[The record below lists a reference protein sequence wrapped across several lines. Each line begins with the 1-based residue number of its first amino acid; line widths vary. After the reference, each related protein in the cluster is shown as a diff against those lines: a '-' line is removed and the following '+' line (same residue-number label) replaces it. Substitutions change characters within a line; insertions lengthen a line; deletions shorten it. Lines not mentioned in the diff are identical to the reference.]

1 MLTKPNS
8 SGSIVLPAVTAS
20 VSAAPSKM
28 QFGQEKELVWH
39 NSDRM
44 VDGQCCFAPV
54 NSYSLSFIYQ
64 VIGVISTWGLVAV
77 IWQEGKQAVWV
88 AVAVS
93 KMHGATV
100 GGEALG
106 AAFSSD
112 VFWNDPQEYVIM
124 HEPVHWRRVARVA
137 VHPNTKVVILVGV

>member
-54 NSYSLSFIYQ
+54 NSYSLSFIYK

-77 IWQEGKQAVWV
+77 VWQEGKQAVF

-93 KMHGATV
+93 KLHVVTV
-100 GGEALG
+100 GGEALDG
-106 AAFSSD
+106 GLSCD
-112 VFWNDPQEYVIM
+112 VFRDDPQEDVIM